1 MRAERI
7 GLVHSDELHVEF
19 DLSGVE
25 MLDLSSEPRQHFPR
39 LGRNGGVM
47 AISVYAVAKGQ
58 NLLRPMLTGRKQLPD
73 QIAPPRVTSLTL
85 AGVVLGG
92 SVAMVALL
100 ATFL

>member
-1 MRAERI
+1 
-7 GLVHSDELHVEF
+7 
-19 DLSGVE
+19 
-25 MLDLSSEPRQHFPR
+25 
-39 LGRNGGVM
+39 M

-73 QIAPPRVTSLTL
+73 QIAPPRVTSLAL